1 MMITTRHTTA
11 IMLPAVATAAAP
23 TAFAS
28 RSADLVTEVVVGQP
42 MASKEC
48 ISTGQLWS
56 IVRDTPRIYTCVAL
70 EIQPCRYATMSLS
83 TLPLSVIDVAYEQNI
98 IAFRIVKP
106 HEQYALT
113 LLAT

>member
-11 IMLPAVATAAAP
+11 IMLPTVATAAAP

-42 MASKEC
+42 MASKD
-48 ISTGQLWS
+48 GQLWS
-56 IVRDTPRIYTCVAL
+56 IVRDTPRISTCVAL

-83 TLPLSVIDVAYEQNI
+83 TLPLSVIDVASEQNI